1 MLRAAEHIHTRMTDQ
16 QTTELVWTGPRT
28 PFVSPRRTEQALL
41 EVINGATWS
50 LFLTSYVAYDIA
62 NVVRA
67 LNDAIERGVQVH
79 MLLERP
85 RSDGGS
91 ISFDALGRLRQ
102 AVLGAHFFTWGD
114 AGNAAAGGSVHA
126 KVAVADDERCFIT
139 SANLTGSAMERN
151 MEAGVLIR
159 GGELPRLLGSH
170 LRALVETKIVVP
182 A

>member
-67 LNDAIERGVQVH
+67 LNDATERGVQVH

-85 RSDGGS
+85 RSDGGA
-91 ISFDALGRLRQ
+91 ISFDAMGRLRQ
-102 AVLGAHFFTWGD
+102 AVLGAHFFTWED

-126 KVAVADDERCFIT
+126 KVAVADDETCFIT